1 MSKNNT
7 NVPTRSDTQL
17 KRKKTDAVHRI
28 NKSAL
33 APNSGIVFTVRQSN
47 FTKTSFVKK
56 ASSLHNK
63 TVTRCNRHM
72 QQEAFCQ

>member
-33 APNSGIVFTVRQSN
+33 APNSGFVFTETVKLHKDKLCQKLAACI
-47 FTKTSFVKK
+47 TK
-56 ASSLHNK
+56 
-63 TVTRCNRHM
+63 
-72 QQEAFCQ
+72 Q